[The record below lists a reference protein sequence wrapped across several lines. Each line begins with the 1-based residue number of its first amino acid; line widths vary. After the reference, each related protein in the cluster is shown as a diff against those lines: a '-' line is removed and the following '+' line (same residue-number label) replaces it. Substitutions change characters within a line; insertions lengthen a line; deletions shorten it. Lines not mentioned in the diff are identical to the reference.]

1 MRCEMSRHS
10 NTRSTHLIFWTMQRG
25 YAVAV
30 RDNSHHISSLPGA
43 AGFAVS
49 DVLTHRA
56 RRSILEGVGARLLHH
71 AVFRGVPRYLWPAAL
86 FFIIQ
91 CNVFAPYL
99 VRAVIL
105 ALQSILS
112 GLTSLLRSSL
122 GLFPRRGKV
131 RSACVLFC
139 RVSAGSLTIA
149 DS

>member
-56 RRSILEGVGARLLHH
+56 RRGILEGVGARLLHH

-105 ALQSILS
+105 ALQSILFRFDQS
-112 GLTSLLRSSL
+112 PSEQFGFISSARQGEICMRSFLSCL
-122 GLFPRRGKV
+122 
-131 RSACVLFC
+131 C
-139 RVSAGSLTIA
+139 RISNHS
-149 DS
+149 